1 MDGFYV
7 LFRQPIVI
15 EGKGR
20 AAIED
25 GLTDF
30 LFTVAVVLS
39 VSVFGHSNPPYKAR

>member
-1 MDGFYV
+1 MDRLYV

-15 EGKGR
+15 EGEGR
-20 AAIED
+20 TTVKD